1 MGTDASGHTR
11 EAVYGEELEGLGWLR
26 LFRLAPEDDA
36 DLIHSWVSEERAK
49 FWGMNGWSR
58 DEVRDVYRFLD
69 SLDTHHG
76 YLMVVDGE
84 PAGIFQT
91 YEPQQDPVGEAYPAL
106 PTDAGIHLF
115 LAPTGTPVPN
125 YTPKVMEGLVRF
137 VLSDPAKDRVVA
149 EPDARNGKAIRRME
163 SFGFERGPV
172 VQLAEKEA
180 QLMFLGRAAFE
191 ARTSG
196 RGEVRPG
203 I

>member
-1 MGTDASGHTR
+1 MMGTDVAGRTR
-11 EAVYGEELEGLGWLR
+11 EAVYGEELEGLGMLR
-26 LFRLAPEDDA
+26 LLRLSPEDDA
-36 DLIHSWVSEERAK
+36 DLIHSWVSEERAR

-91 YEPQQDPVGEAYPAL
+91 YEPEHDPVGEVYPVR
-106 PTDAGIHLF
+106 PGDTGIHLF
-115 LAPTGTPVPN
+115 LAPAAAPVPN
-125 YTPKVMEGLVRF
+125 YTPRLVAALMRF
-137 VLSDPAKDRVVA
+137 ALSDPAKDRVVA
-149 EPDARNGKAIRRME
+149 EPDARNSKAIRRLAG
-163 SFGFERGPV
+163 FGFEPGAI

-191 ARTSG
+191 ART
-196 RGEVRPG
+196 RL
-203 I
+203 

>member
-1 MGTDASGHTR
+1 MMGTDASGRTS
-11 EAVYGEELEGLGWLR
+11 EAVYVEELEGLGILR
-26 LFRLAPEDDA
+26 LFRLSPEDDA
-36 DLIHSWVSEERAK
+36 DLIHSWVREERAK

-91 YEPQQDPVGEAYPAL
+91 YEPQHDPVGEVYPAR
-106 PTDAGIHLF
+106 PGDTGIHLF
-115 LAPTGTPVPN
+115 LAPTEDPVPN
-125 YTPKVMEGLVRF
+125 YTPRLVAGLMRF
-137 VLSDPAKDRVVA
+137 ALSDPAKDRVVA
-149 EPDARNGKAIRRME
+149 EPDARNSKAISRLAG
-163 SFGFERGPV
+163 FGFEQGAV

-191 ARTSG
+191 ARTG
-196 RGEVRPG
+196 L
-203 I
+203 